1 MGFLTGAVIYGLS
14 YEQISMQITKIA
26 NFGILVMPD
35 AWNLDPYLFI
45 AMFAAISVFLF
56 YLIDRA
62 GAQRQDKVKP

>member
-1 MGFLTGAVIYGLS
+1 
-14 YEQISMQITKIA
+14 MQIQKIA
-26 NFGILVMPD
+26 NFGIVLIPD

-62 GAQRQDKVKP
+62 GAQRRDRAAGSGQQAAGR